1 MTERGKI
8 STRQMFAIM
17 FLIRVIALFT
27 FMLPSDSYL
36 QSGDRV
42 IVTFPV
48 MIFEFIFLLIAV
60 FVLKKSENEGLI
72 KYSCRLSPF
81 IGRVISVIYALGFIW
96 FAGIGVA
103 RFELFISTVMFPNS
117 ELYIMAVLLILS
129 AVFASLK
136 GIEAIGRASGI
147 LIVILTACILF
158 VVLTVSDDF
167 EYTNLKPILTKGIP
181 PVIKFSFYISMRT
194 VELLTL
200 YVTAP
205 KIKGNIFKMAS
216 LWITAFGLLTV
227 GIITLLSGVTGEYG
241 DDQIFQ
247 LYTLTVIA
255 KLGIFERLDDILTGI
270 WVLCSFILAAFLIYT
285 ATLSLKQAFGEIKK
299 LPVSILSGAG
309 IFAVYYFTSGTVT
322 GFTKI
327 VGSSFQNI
335 LFITLMVILPLTVTT
350 LNLIKERRKNRC

>member
-1 MTERGKI
+1 
-8 STRQMFAIM
+8 MFAIM

-60 FVLKKSENEGLI
+60 YVLRKSENEGLI

-81 IGRVISVIYALGFIW
+81 FGKVISVIYALGFVW

-147 LIVILTACILF
+147 LLVILTACILF
-158 VVLTVSDDF
+158 VVLTVADDF
-167 EYTNLKPILTKGIP
+167 EYTNLKPILTEGIS

-205 KIKGNIFKMAS
+205 KIKGNILKMTS

-285 ATLSLKQAFGEIKK
+285 ASLSLKQAFGKIKK
-299 LPVSILSGAG
+299 LPVSILSGIG
-309 IFAVYYFTSGTVT
+309 IFTVYYFTSGTVT
-322 GFTKI
+322 GFTKT

-335 LFITLMVILPLTVTT
+335 LFITLMVIIPLTVTA
-350 LNLIKERRKNRC
+350 LNSIKRRKKNRC